1 MKDYSGL
8 LEIADASIG
17 KNNDQRLRHDI
28 DMLRGMI
35 GRAPDHEQQM
45 VADAIGKRILDLSQ
59 HSG

>member
-17 KNNDQRLRHDI
+17 KNNDQRLRQDI
-28 DMLRGMI
+28 DMLRSMI

-45 VADAIGKRILDLSQ
+45 VADAIGNRILELSQ

>member
-8 LEIADASIG
+8 LAIADASVD
-17 KNNDQRLRHDI
+17 KNNDQQLRQDI

-45 VADAIGKRILDLSQ
+45 VADAIGKRVLELSQ

>member
-8 LEIADASIG
+8 LEIADASI
-17 KNNDQRLRHDI
+17 NITSDQQLRQNT
-28 DMLRGMI
+28 DMLREMI

-45 VADAIGKRILDLSQ
+45 VADAIGKRILELSQ

>member
-8 LEIADASIG
+8 LEIAVASIG
-17 KNNDQRLRHDI
+17 KNNDQQLRQDI

-35 GRAPDHEQQM
+35 GRTPDHEQRM
-45 VADAIGKRILDLSQ
+45 VADAIGKRILELSQ

>member
-17 KNNDQRLRHDI
+17 KNNDHRLRQDT
-28 DMLRGMI
+28 DALREMI
-35 GRAPDHEQQM
+35 GQAPDHEQQI
-45 VADAIGKRILDLSQ
+45 VADAIGKRILELSQ

>member
-17 KNNDQRLRHDI
+17 KNNDQQLRQDI
-28 DMLRGMI
+28 DMLRVMI
-35 GRAPDHEQQM
+35 GRTPDHEQQM
-45 VADAIGKRILDLSQ
+45 VADAIGKRILELSQ

>member
-8 LEIADASIG
+8 LEIADASVD
-17 KNNDQRLRHDI
+17 KNNDQQLRQDI

-35 GRAPDHEQQM
+35 GRAPDHEQQV
-45 VADAIGKRILDLSQ
+45 VADAIGKRILELSQ